1 MTCKNQAILSF
12 CSGDTQLI
20 WKICS
25 LICQELNFS
34 KTWDLCGDI
43 VNHINFQYRINSE
56 KTGDQVFQKIQ
67 KNIFLVY
74 LPHFSGKN
82 FLKKR
87 NLTLLCTTSYGFP
100 MLKLKKTNDPITDGW
115 KDRQTL
121 FPSTIPAT
129 TTGPTIFFLFFNWN
143 SLHARLNSK
152 YEAWSYKKNEHKKI
166 KSYRKYVKKELT
178 VKRCLSVLNLK
189 PFRL

>member
-1 MTCKNQAILSF
+1 MTKF
-12 CSGDTQLI
+12 FKKFK
-20 WKICS
+20 KIYFWS
-25 LICQELNFS
+25 
-34 KTWDLCGDI
+34 
-43 VNHINFQYRINSE
+43 
-56 KTGDQVFQKIQ
+56 
-67 KNIFLVY
+67 IFLI
-74 LPHFSGKN
+74 FQAKIKK
-82 FLKKR
+82 KKR

-100 MLKLKKTNDPITDGW
+100 MLKLKKTNDPITDER

-143 SLHARLNSK
+143 SLHARLNCK